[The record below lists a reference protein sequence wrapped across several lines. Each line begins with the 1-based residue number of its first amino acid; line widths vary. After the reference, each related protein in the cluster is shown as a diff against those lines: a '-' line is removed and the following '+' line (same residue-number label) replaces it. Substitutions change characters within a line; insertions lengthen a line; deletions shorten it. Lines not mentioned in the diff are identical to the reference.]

1 MALRL
6 HPKMVGETIDSV
18 KRGIEEGSPEWGPTT
33 IRALKTHLSEM
44 AQTNG
49 GAVSGFDLD
58 DVMSILIVSHWN
70 TVGGEFNPGGY
81 SEAIREILDDAELL
95 EAIVR
100 GGRGKDGDP
109 GRAGCH
115 RRAGCRGEKRGS

>member
-58 DVMSILIVSHWN
+58 DVMSIIVSHWN
-70 TVGGEFNPGGY
+70 TVGGEFNP
-81 SEAIREILDDAELL
+81 EAIARLSREILDDASCWKPWCE
-95 EAIVR
+95 
-100 GGRGKDGDP
+100 
-109 GRAGCH
+109 
-115 RRAGCRGEKRGS
+115 GE